1 MWIGTEQDYQYLE
14 EVTRRTPRE
23 IEHLKSHWSESND
36 IKNWLL
42 YRRQFWI
49 DETAKVMNKP
59 EYQKRL
65 PDYMKFLDMYFSP
78 AYASGRLPNLGEI
91 GKQE

>member
-1 MWIGTEQDYQYLE
+1 M
-14 EVTRRTPRE
+14 VTGRTPRE
-23 IEHLKSHWSESND
+23 IVSLKKYLSESNG

-42 YRRQFWI
+42 YRKPIWL
-49 DETAKVMNKP
+49 DEAVRVINKP

-65 PDYMKFLDMYFSP
+65 PEYMKFLDMYFSP